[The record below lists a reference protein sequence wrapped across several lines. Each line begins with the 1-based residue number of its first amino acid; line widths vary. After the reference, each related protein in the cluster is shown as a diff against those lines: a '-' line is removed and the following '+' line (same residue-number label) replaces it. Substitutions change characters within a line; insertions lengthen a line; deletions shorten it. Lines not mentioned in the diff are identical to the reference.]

1 MQDRRDAISNRPHL
15 HVTARRILIRA
26 IAAHDLPWTLVA
38 RLLGPAAHCLRP
50 GTGAFPTG
58 RGLPMICCMDDI
70 TLTPDLERFATEA
83 VAAGRYRDMSEVARA
98 GLSLL
103 QQTEAELAD
112 FVASL
117 DEARAEGERD
127 GFLSGA
133 QVETR
138 VRAAIAKIAARSG

>member
-1 MQDRRDAISNRPHL
+1 
-15 HVTARRILIRA
+15 
-26 IAAHDLPWTLVA
+26 
-38 RLLGPAAHCLRP
+38 
-50 GTGAFPTG
+50 
-58 RGLPMICCMDDI
+58 MDDI

>member
-1 MQDRRDAISNRPHL
+1 
-15 HVTARRILIRA
+15 
-26 IAAHDLPWTLVA
+26 
-38 RLLGPAAHCLRP
+38 
-50 GTGAFPTG
+50 
-58 RGLPMICCMDDI
+58 MDDI

-83 VAAGRYRDMSEVARA
+83 VAAGRYRDMSEVVQA

-117 DEARAEGERD
+117 EEARAEGERD